1 MNTVLVTGG
10 AGFLGSHLCA
20 KLLQRGDEVI
30 CADNFFTGQKRNIQP
45 LLGHHRFELMRHDIV
60 HPLYVEADQIYN
72 LGCPASPIHYQ
83 QNPIKTIKCSTVGMV
98 NMLGLARRTK
108 AKILQASTSEVYG
121 DPETH
126 PQSEDYWGNVNPV
139 GERSCYDEGKRVAEA
154 LCMDYHRS
162 NGVDIR
168 IVRIF
173 NTYGPKMH
181 LEDGRVVSNFIL
193 QALRNEDL
201 TVYGNGSQTR
211 SFCYVDDLVDGLIR
225 MMDQD
230 KHPGPINLGNPD
242 EITIR
247 SLGETIIEITGSSSR
262 IVENP
267 LPSDDPRRRKPDI
280 SLAAEVL
287 DWAPSVNLRSGIEQT
302 VEYFRSVMNGA

>member
-1 MNTVLVTGG
+1 
-10 AGFLGSHLCA
+10 
-20 KLLQRGDEVI
+20 
-30 CADNFFTGQKRNIQP
+30 
-45 LLGHHRFELMRHDIV
+45 MRHDIV

-173 NTYGPKMH
+173 NTYGPNMH